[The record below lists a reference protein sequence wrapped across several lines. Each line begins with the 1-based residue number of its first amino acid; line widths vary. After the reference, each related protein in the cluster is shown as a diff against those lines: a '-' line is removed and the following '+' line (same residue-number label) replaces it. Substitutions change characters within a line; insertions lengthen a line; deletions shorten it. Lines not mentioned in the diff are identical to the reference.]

1 VLFDNWGWYA
11 SIYFWML
18 FTGVGIPPVPEEA
31 GILYA
36 AGVTSLHP
44 GVHWWLAWPVTSLG
58 IVSADVALYGIG
70 RLWGQRLFQTRWVKW
85 LLPPERRQRI
95 EGRFHEHGV
104 KILTAARLL
113 PPLRSGVFLIAG
125 TIHFSFVRFLVADLL
140 VAGIGVGILF
150 FSGKWLIDVIGRATH
165 WLIYVA
171 AAAVILYLLYRYYR
185 YLRQQEIRLVTQQP
199 RPEPEVSPHISTEDQ
214 PHTCQSSPQSQNK
227 KASSA

>member
-1 VLFDNWGWYA
+1 
-11 SIYFWML
+11 ML
-18 FTGVGIPPVPEEA
+18 FTGIGIPPVPEEA

-58 IVSADVALYGIG
+58 IVSADVVLYGIG

-85 LLPPERRQRI
+85 LLPSERRQRI
-95 EGRFHEHGV
+95 EGHFHEHGI
-104 KILTAARLL
+104 KILIVARLL

-140 VAGIGVGILF
+140 VAGIGVGVLF
-150 FSGKWLIDVIGRATH
+150 FSGKWLIDVIGHATH

-185 YLRQQEIRLVTQQP
+185 YLRQRELRRLTQHP
-199 RPEPEVSPHISTEDQ
+199 RSEPDVPLPITTED
-214 PHTCQSSPQSQNK
+214 PAHACDLPPESQNK